1 MLRRAGARPLHPVV
15 VCELALNWFGFGPPG
30 EVMAIYHLSMKPVTR
45 ASGRSAV
52 AAAAYRSGTRLVN
65 ERDGLV
71 HDYTRKGGIEHSE
84 IVLPEGSTAEWA
96 NDREALWN
104 AAEFAEKRKDA
115 RVAREFE
122 VALPHELSADERLE
136 LTRAFAHRLADRFGA
151 AVDFS
156 LHSPDDGM
164 DVRNHHA
171 HIMMTTRQVGPDGLG
186 EKTTL
191 ERENKWLQANDLPL
205 SQAQLRDLRIEWEEL
220 TNRQLA
226 RAGHDVRVDHRS
238 HHDRGLEIEPTQH
251 VGVHAT
257 QMEHRGKDVERQRLD
272 EEARQRNADLIRE
285 NPNQVLTILTGEKS
299 VFDRRDVARTLHRYI
314 NDDPTEYQS
323 LFDRVLASD
332 QLVKLT
338 DGKDGK
344 GPRYSTREM
353 LDVEV
358 GMARDAKAM
367 GERHSHQVQSG
378 HVTGAIARQDQAI
391 QRSVNA
397 DLELAFKAGEIS
409 SDERR
414 QRWKVAG
421 LSSEQVTAVEHVTGP
436 EQLAVVV
443 GYAGA
448 GKSTMLAAAREA
460 WEAQGY
466 TVHGA
471 ALAGKAAE
479 GLEES
484 SGIASRTLASWDY
497 GWKMERGQLGP
508 KDVFVIDEAGMIGSK
523 QLSRFVGEAKAR
535 GAKVV
540 LVGDDEQLQ
549 AIGAGAAFRS
559 IAEEVGFVSL
569 QDVRRQREDWQREAS
584 VAFASQRTGEALD
597 AYAAHDAVHLLD
609 DQAKAQAGIVRD
621 YVADM
626 EARPEGSRAALAHR
640 RADVRTLN
648 DAIRQELQE
657 RGRLDVGG
665 TTFKTNDGERE
676 FVAGDRI
683 VFLENDKGLGVKNG
697 MLGTVSKVEDGRLV
711 ARLDGKGKAVEI
723 DAAEYKAFDHG
734 YATTIHKTQGAT
746 VDRAYVLASSTMD
759 RHMTYV
765 AMTRHRDEGRLYAG
779 RDQFEDMDALKARL
793 GRSGAKE
800 TVLDY
805 IDAHSSAFAARRG
818 IESDIILPV
827 DRQRQAEIKPR
838 GPDRSED
845 AVVTSMS
852 RDLAPSPDGVLKK
865 RQGSEDIAETVKGD
879 NIEAQ
884 PRLTPRQ
891 QYEAAVDAYASIGVE
906 LMAAKTANRPIH
918 PDRHRA
924 MRDAAVTMD
933 RIRPGSEA
941 LLLSAMQNDREA
953 AMAMRSLQG
962 EERVQRLIYGMAK
975 EETRQQRE
983 QMEQDSPEVKASRL
997 ARSWGELK
1005 KREKEAGGTMLY
1017 GDRARLDRDM
1027 RQIVQAVRDDP
1038 EVERILNKRARNQGM
1053 DLKGGTIS
1061 QEMERQ
1067 IGRRDKDRDRDK
1079 GLER

>member
-1 MLRRAGARPLHPVV
+1 
-15 VCELALNWFGFGPPG
+15 
-30 EVMAIYHLSMKPVTR
+30 
-45 ASGRSAV
+45 
-52 AAAAYRSGTRLVN
+52 
-65 ERDGLV
+65 
-71 HDYTRKGGIEHSE
+71 
-84 IVLPEGSTAEWA
+84 
-96 NDREALWN
+96 
-104 AAEFAEKRKDA
+104 
-115 RVAREFE
+115 
-122 VALPHELSADERLE
+122 
-136 LTRAFAHRLADRFGA
+136 
-151 AVDFS
+151 
-156 LHSPDDGM
+156 
-164 DVRNHHA
+164 
-171 HIMMTTRQVGPDGLG
+171 
-186 EKTTL
+186 
-191 ERENKWLQANDLPL
+191 
-205 SQAQLRDLRIEWEEL
+205 
-220 TNRQLA
+220 
-226 RAGHDVRVDHRS
+226 
-238 HHDRGLEIEPTQH
+238 
-251 VGVHAT
+251 
-257 QMEHRGKDVERQRLD
+257 
-272 EEARQRNADLIRE
+272 
-285 NPNQVLTILTGEKS
+285 VLTILTGEKS

-314 NDDPTEYQS
+314 NDDPTEYQA
-323 LFDRVLASD
+323 LFDRVLSSD

-344 GPRYSTREM
+344 GPRYSTRVM
-353 LDVEV
+353 LDVEI
-358 GMARDAKAM
+358 GMARDARAM
-367 GERHSHQVQSG
+367 SERQSHQVHSG
-378 HVTGAIARQDQAI
+378 RVTAAIACQDQAI

-397 DLELAFKAGEIS
+397 DLELAFNAGEIS
-409 SDERR
+409 SDERKR
-414 QRWKVAG
+414 RWKVAG
-421 LSSEQVTAVEHVTGP
+421 LSSEQVRAVEHVTGA

-448 GKSTMLAAAREA
+448 GKSTMLAAARDA

-484 SGIASRTLASWDY
+484 SGIVSRTLASWDF
-497 GWKMERGQLGP
+497 GWQMERGQLGP

-584 VAFASQRTGEALD
+584 VGFASQRTGEALD

-609 DQAKAQAGIVRD
+609 DQAKAQAAIVRD
-621 YVADM
+621 YVADI
-626 EARPEGSRAALAHR
+626 EARPEGTRAALAHR
-640 RADVRTLN
+640 RADVRTMN
-648 DAIRQELQE
+648 DAIRQELQD
-657 RGRLDVGG
+657 RGMLEAGG
-665 TTFKTNDGERE
+665 TSFKTNNGERE

-697 MLGTVSKVEDGRLV
+697 MLGTVSKVDDGRLV
-711 ARLDGKGKAVEI
+711 ARLDGRGKAVEI

-765 AMTRHRDEGRLYAG
+765 AMTRHRDEGTLYAS

-818 IESDIILPV
+818 IESDIVLPV
-827 DRQRQAEIKPR
+827 DRQAEIKPR
-838 GPDRSED
+838 GADRSED

-865 RQGSEDIAETVKGD
+865 RQGKEDIAETVKDD
-879 NIEAQ
+879 NIGAQ
-884 PRLTPRQ
+884 PRLTLRQ
-891 QYEAAVDAYASIGVE
+891 QYEAAVDGYASIGMD
-906 LMAAKTANRPIH
+906 LMTAKTANRQIP
-918 PDRHRA
+918 PDQHRA
-924 MRDAAVTMD
+924 MRDAAATMD
-933 RIRPGSEA
+933 GIRPGSEA
-941 LLLSAMQNDREA
+941 LLLGAMQNDRGTAE
-953 AMAMRSLQG
+953 AMRDLRG

-975 EETRQQRE
+975 EEKRQQRE
-983 QMEQDSPEVKASRL
+983 QLEQDSPEAKASRL
-997 ARSWGELK
+997 ARSWGEMK
-1005 KREKEAGGTMLY
+1005 KRESEAGGSMLY

-1027 RQIVQAVRDDP
+1027 RQVVQAVRDDP
-1038 EVERILNKRARNQGM
+1038 EVERILNERARSQGI
-1053 DLKGGTIS
+1053 DLKGRTIS

-1067 IGRRDKDRDRDK
+1067 IGRRDKDRDRDR